1 LPICRPLPASIDRP
15 KHTKTTR
22 GYVTNKTYGMTNFD
36 WTTFTRKIAIKA
48 KLSDIYNAWT
58 KASEIEKWFLSKAIF
73 TDANKTPISKDKPIE
88 KGFIYEW
95 NWYLFDTTEHGKI
108 TDTNGKDFI
117 QFTFAGNC
125 LVDIKLSIIDQY
137 VIVELTQKNIPTDD
151 NSKQGIR
158 LGCDSGWSFFLVNLK
173 SVYEGGIDL
182 RNKDISLKGMLNN

>member
-1 LPICRPLPASIDRP
+1 
-15 KHTKTTR
+15 
-22 GYVTNKTYGMTNFD
+22 MTNFD

-48 KLSDIYNAWT
+48 TLSDIYNAWT
-58 KASEIEKWFLSKAIF
+58 KSSEIEKWFLSKAIF
-73 TDANKTPISKDKPIE
+73 TDFNETPIHKDKPIE
-88 KGFIYEW
+88 KGFAYEW
-95 NWYLFDTTEHGKI
+95 SWFLYDTTELGRI

-125 LVDIKLSIIDQY
+125 LVDITLSTQDDY

-182 RNKDISLKGMLNN
+182 RNKDTSLKGMLNN